1 VSELEV
7 FLDEVLPRQIDA
19 ETAIHN
25 GDVAPRIA
33 MWSQEDPVTLLGAFG
48 VASSGWP
55 DVSEAFRWVASRF
68 SNCTAYDFEL
78 LAAGVSGDLA
88 YTVGYER
95 STVSRDGGPA
105 TDNVLRVTH
114 VYRREDSEWRIV
126 HRHGDGLASEAVA
139 ARDADTPS

>member
-1 VSELEV
+1 MSELEV
-7 FLDEVLPRQIDA
+7 FLDDVLPRQIDA

-25 GDVAPRIA
+25 GDVDPRIA

-48 VASSGWP
+48 VASSGWR
-55 DVSEAFRWVASRF
+55 DVREAFRWVPSRF

-88 YTVGYER
+88 YTVGCER

-114 VYRREDSEWRIV
+114 VYRREDGEWRIV
-126 HRHGDGLASEAVA
+126 HRHGDGLPAEPVA
-139 ARDADTPS
+139 ARDAEIPP